1 MIAKKMVKFV
11 EGSSVTRAMFEEG
24 KKMAVEFGA
33 ENVYDFSLGNPSVE
47 PPKQVKEAIIETL
60 NEDAPN
66 FVHGYMNNSGYEE
79 VRERIA
85 QSLNRRFDTKF
96 SQNNI
101 IMTVGAA
108 GGLNVALKT
117 LLDPGDE
124 VIAFAPY
131 FGEYNNYVANF
142 DGVMVVV
149 PADVPSFQLDL
160 ETFAKKITAKTKA
173 VIVNNPNNPTGTVVD
188 SEELKEFI
196 HKVPKDII
204 IVVDEAYIELS
215 SNPDV
220 KSMVSEI
227 SDDTN
232 VVVARTFSKLYGLA
246 GVRLGYAMC
255 NKEMHAILQ
264 KCTSVFTGSRV
275 ALAGAMAALDDE
287 EYIKKT
293 KAAMLEGR
301 KYLTDEFTKMG
312 FYVYPSETNFLYVN
326 TGYNAAEFAEECK
339 KYGLIIR
346 GNFDYSRIT
355 VGRMDQNEKMVGIIK
370 KIIESGELKK
380 I

>member
-1 MIAKKMVKFV
+1 MSLEDLVKDGIKNIPPYIPGDTAESVEKKYGIAPEDILKLASNENQFGPSPK
-11 EGSSVTRAMFEEG
+11 
-24 KKMAVEFGA
+24 AVEAMAKEVGRVHIYPDPFCIEIRKKIGVMNGFDDSGD
-33 ENVYDFSLGNPSVE
+33 NVV
-47 PPKQVKEAIIETL
+47 
-60 NEDAPN
+60 
-66 FVHGYMNNSGYEE
+66 
-79 VRERIA
+79 IA
-85 QSLNRRFDTKF
+85 
-96 SQNNI
+96 
-101 IMTVGAA
+101 VGAS
-108 GGLNVALKT
+108 GILS
-117 LLDPGDE
+117 LLGEVFIKKGDE
-124 VIAFAPY
+124 VIFCEPT
-131 FGEYNNYVANF
+131 FGAYAGAVIRNDGTPVVLPLTEDLKFDLKAMYNA
-142 DGVMVVV
+142 
-149 PADVPSFQLDL
+149 
-160 ETFAKKITAKTKA
+160 ITDKTKM
-173 VIVNNPNNPTGTVVD
+173 ICICNPNNPTGTVVD

-346 GNFDYSRIT
+346 GNFEYSRIT
-355 VGRMDQNEKMVGIIK
+355 VGRMDQNEKMVEIIK

>member
-1 MIAKKMVKFV
+1 MNIEKLMSENAAKKPASRRASNVTANVDFSKLIRMGFNEHPYGMSPKALEIMKAETEKSNFYGDFGKGALKKAIADFYGLDFANVAASA
-11 EGSSVTRAMFEEG
+11 GSSP
-24 KKMAVEFGA
+24 
-33 ENVYDFSLGNPSVE
+33 L
-47 PPKQVKEAIIETL
+47 IETIGCAFL
-60 NEDAPN
+60 N
-66 FVHGYMNNSGYEE
+66 
-79 VRERIA
+79 
-85 QSLNRRFDTKF
+85 
-96 SQNNI
+96 
-101 IMTVGAA
+101 
-108 GGLNVALKT
+108 
-117 LLDPGDE
+117 PGDE
-124 VIAFAPY
+124 VLMCPTFAAFIDMAQIRQAVP
-131 FGEYNNYVANF
+131 
-142 DGVMVVV
+142 VVV
-149 PADVPSFQLDL
+149 PLNEDKTYDLDGL
-160 ETFAKKITAKTKA
+160 YNAITKKTKI
-173 VIVNNPNNPTGTVVD
+173 IVVCNPNNPTGTVVD

-275 ALAGAMAALDDE
+275 ALAGAMAALDVE

-346 GNFDYSRIT
+346 GNFEYSRIT